1 MYNIPSLSN
10 TGQYPADEERQSL
23 KSTSKS
29 SSSSSSYKAFPRL
42 IHRNEPFH
50 QSKNRVSVKNRTHGR
65 LRQLFPFEVLFMAKE
80 NWFHMFLRW
89 RFIYSATLLMVFWFI
104 SMILFACLYVYAD
117 SMEPDRKCG
126 LGEAGDP
133 IRYVSLGYI
142 YIFI

>member
-1 MYNIPSLSN
+1 MYNIPLSKSR
-10 TGQYPADEERQSL
+10 TFQDEERQTL
-23 KSTSKS
+23 KSNT
-29 SSSSSSYKAFPRL
+29 SSSSSYKAFPRL

-50 QSKNRVSVKNRTHGR
+50 QSKNRVAIKNRTHGR

-104 SMILFACLYVYAD
+104 TMILFACLYVYAD
-117 SMEPDRKCG
+117 SIEPDRICG

-133 IRYVSLGYI
+133 IR
-142 YIFI
+142 